1 MHISVEVCVLE
12 RDTLPPPTAPRAYVT
27 FVICVTNRKRAFLF
41 LCIARGFK
49 LLFIAMFIYI
59 YKKCVMAGAVQQ

>member
-1 MHISVEVCVLE
+1 MYWQVVKVRVFLHLMHISVEVCVLE

-49 LLFIAMFIYI
+49 
-59 YKKCVMAGAVQQ
+59 